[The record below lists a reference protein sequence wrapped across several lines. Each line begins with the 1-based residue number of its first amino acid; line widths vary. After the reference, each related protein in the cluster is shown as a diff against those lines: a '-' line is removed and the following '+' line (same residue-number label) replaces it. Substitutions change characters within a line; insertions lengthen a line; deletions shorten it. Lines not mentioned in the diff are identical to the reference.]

1 MCEMEKRW
9 NIKQK
14 GDKELIVSLANK
26 LCTVENPPKEVLRT
40 YEIVASLLVQRGICS
55 YEEAER
61 FFRPKYEHLHDPFL
75 MNDMDKAV
83 ERIMLAIKAG
93 EKILVYGDYD
103 VDGTSA
109 VALVFSYLEKFYTE
123 IDYYIPDRYKE
134 GYGVSFQGVE
144 WAADNDFKL
153 IICLDCGIKA
163 HKEIAFAKEKG
174 IDFIV
179 CDHHLPSDKLPEAWA
194 VLDPKREDSS
204 YPDKELSGCGIGFK
218 LITALQHER
227 NLPFEDLLEYLDL
240 VAISIAADVVPLT
253 GENRVLAY
261 FGLKK
266 INRQPRIGLETI
278 LAYSNVKHEG
288 NTNTKLYFNR
298 ELSLNDLVFLIG
310 PRINAAGRMESGRL
324 SVELLKAK
332 KSADVTEVAK
342 RIEGYNTKR
351 KELDKEATKE
361 AKEML
366 AQNERLRSGKATVVF
381 NPNWH
386 KGVIGIVAS
395 RLIEQY
401 YKPTIVLTQSD
412 DLITGSARSVKD
424 FDIYSIIESCS
435 RCLTHFGGH
444 KFAAGLSLR
453 PEFLQEFTDM
463 FEHKVSESITETQSF
478 PEVDVDLEID
488 LKNINP
494 RLFRILKQF
503 APFGPGNNVPVFCS
517 RRLVGAERPAGAGK
531 ARIVGSNHLKL
542 SVVSQEVSSYPY
554 DCIGFGMGEHYER
567 IAKGDMFDI
576 CYQIDENDYNGQV
589 SLQLNLKDLHFCTI

>member
-1 MCEMEKRW
+1 MEKRW
-9 NIKQK
+9 NIKQR
-14 GDKELIVSLANK
+14 GDKELVDALASR
-26 LCTVENPPKEVLRT
+26 LCTVAHPSKDEFHT
-40 YEIVASLLVQRGICS
+40 YEIVASLLVQRGIYS

-61 FFRPKYEHLHDPFL
+61 FFRPKYEHLHDPFQ

-83 ERIMLAIKAG
+83 ERIMVAIRAG
-93 EKILVYGDYD
+93 EKILIYGDYD

-109 VALVFSYLEKFYTE
+109 VALVYSYLEKFYTE

-134 GYGVSFQGVE
+134 GYGVSSQGVE

-179 CDHHLPSDKLPEAWA
+179 CDHHLPSDCLPEAWA
-194 VLDPKREDSS
+194 VLDPKREDST
-204 YPDKELSGCGIGFK
+204 YPYKELSGCGIGFK
-218 LITALQHER
+218 LVTALQKER
-227 NLPFEDLLEYLDL
+227 NLPFNDLLEYLDL

-261 FGLKK
+261 YGLKK
-266 INRQPRIGLETI
+266 INLQPRIGLETI

-288 NTNTKLYFNR
+288 KSDDKLYFNR

-324 SVELLKAK
+324 SVELLKAE
-332 KSADVTEVAK
+332 KSSDVTDVAR
-342 RIEGYNTKR
+342 RIEAYNTKR
-351 KELDKEATKE
+351 KELDKETTKE
-361 AKEML
+361 AKAML
-366 AQNERLRSGKATVVF
+366 AKDERLRGGKATVVF
-381 NPNWH
+381 NPNWN

-412 DLITGSARSVKD
+412 GDLITGSARSVKD

-435 RCLTHFGGH
+435 QCLTHFGGH
-444 KFAAGLSLR
+444 KFAAGLSLK
-453 PEFLQEFTDM
+453 PEFLQEFKDM
-463 FEHKVSESITETQSF
+463 FERKVSESISEQQQV
-478 PEVDVDLEID
+478 PEVEIDMEID
-488 LKNINP
+488 LKSITP
-494 RLFRILKQF
+494 RLFRILRQF

-517 RRLVGAERPAGAGK
+517 SRLVGAERSAGVPEV
-531 ARIVGSNHLKL
+531 RVVGSNHLKL
-542 SVVSQEVSSYPY
+542 SVVSKETTSYPF
-554 DCIGFGMGEHYER
+554 DCIGFGMGECCER
-567 IAKGDMFDI
+567 ITNGDMFDI
-576 CYQIDENDYNGQV
+576 CYQIDENVYNGQNN
-589 SLQLNLKDLHFCTI
+589 LQLNLKDLHFCTT

>member
-1 MCEMEKRW
+1 MEKWW

-14 GDKELIVSLANK
+14 GDKELIASLASR
-26 LCTVENPPKEVLRT
+26 LCTVENPSKDVLRT
-40 YEIVASLLVQRGICS
+40 YEIVASLLVQRGIRS

-61 FFRPKYEHLHDPFL
+61 FFRPRYEHLHDPFL

-83 ERIMLAIKAG
+83 ERIMLAIKAE

-174 IDFIV
+174 MDFIV

-194 VLDPKREDSS
+194 VLDPKREDST
-204 YPDKELSGCGIGFK
+204 YPYKELSGCGIGFK
-218 LITALQHER
+218 LITALQRER

-261 FGLKK
+261 YGLKK
-266 INRQPRIGLETI
+266 INLQPRIGLETI
-278 LAYSNVKHEG
+278 LAYSNVKHES
-288 NTNTKLYFNR
+288 NTKGKLYFNR

-332 KSADVTEVAK
+332 KSSDVTDVAK
-342 RIEGYNTKR
+342 RIEGYNAKR

-366 AQNERLRSGKATVVF
+366 AQNERLRGGKATVVF

-435 RCLTHFGGH
+435 SCLTHFGGH

-453 PEFLQEFTDM
+453 PEFLQEFTDL
-463 FEHKVSESITETQSF
+463 FEQKVSESITEAQTF

-517 RRLVGAERPAGAGK
+517 RRLVGAERPTGEGK
-531 ARIVGSNHLKL
+531 VRIVGSNHLKL
-542 SVVSQEVSSYPY
+542 SVVSREVSSYPC
-554 DCIGFGMGEHYER
+554 DCIGFGMGEYYER
-567 IAKGDMFDI
+567 IAKGDKFDI

-589 SLQLNLKDLHFCTI
+589 TLQLNLKDLHFCTI